1 MARAARAAGGCWV
14 GARARVS
21 GSWAQAQ
28 AGGSGARGVRGRA
41 LGARPGRAGW
51 PRAVHSV
58 HSACFLARF
67 DSVFFLSQ
75 IFGHCS

>member
-1 MARAARAAGGCWV
+1 M
-14 GARARVS
+14 S

-28 AGGSGARGVRGRA
+28 AGGNGAR
-41 LGARPGRAGW
+41 GARPGRAGW
-51 PRAVHSV
+51 PWAVHSV